1 MAQRFGGRYSHGQA
15 GGVPQAGATVN
26 PVGARANLMFVPPL
40 VLALS
45 SLTSGPVTLALGLG
59 GALVLTAGV
68 WLLRDGLRAEAEW
81 SARAVARRPALP
93 RKLLAAA
100 LTGAG
105 AGLAALSGATGPV
118 GAALYAVV
126 AAALHVTAFGI
137 DPMRDKRLDGVDDF
151 QQDRV
156 ARVVDEAE
164 LYLAEMSERIGAL
177 RDRPLLVRLTAFQD
191 SARAMIRAVQEDPR
205 DLVAARRYLGV
216 YLMGARDATA
226 QYAALAARRDQPEAR
241 ADYLSL
247 LDDLQQNFTA
257 RTEKLLAD
265 DRSAMDIEM
274 KVLRDRLARE
284 T

>member
-1 MAQRFGGRYSHGQA
+1 MARRYGGAHSPGGPGPLA
-15 GGVPQAGATVN
+15 GDAAVH
-26 PVGARANLMFVPPL
+26 PVGARANLMVLPPVVLAVASLGAGPLGL
-40 VLALS
+40 VLGLAGAGL
-45 SLTSGPVTLALGLG
+45 LALGF
-59 GALVLTAGV
+59 
-68 WLLRDGLRAEAEW
+68 WLLRDGLRAEAAW
-81 SARAVARRPALP
+81 AGRAVARRPAIP
-93 RKLLAAA
+93 RKLMAAVLA
-100 LTGAG
+100 GAG
-105 AGLAALSGATGPV
+105 TGLAALSGDTGIA
-118 GAALYAVV
+118 GAALYALAAGGLHV
-126 AAALHVTAFGI
+126 AAFGV
-137 DPMRDKRLDGVDDF
+137 DPMRDKRLEGVDEF

-164 LYLAEMSERIGAL
+164 LYLAEMSERIGQL
-177 RDRPLLVRLTAFQD
+177 RDRPLLVRLAAFQD

-226 QYAALAARRDQPEAR
+226 QYAALAQRRDQPEAR

-247 LDDLQQNFTA
+247 LDDLERNFSA